1 MVKNCFKQNGSLH
14 PNSKPTLLLPYSKEF
29 LESNKNW
36 KLAELV
42 ILSCKECTDDIDLSS
57 LDIKHDIDE
66 DDKLYECEV
75 ELITVIPNI
84 HIVYV
89 NIIMIL
95 YIFVLCINAYSKLI
109 IINLQN
115 L

>member
-1 MVKNCFKQNGSLH
+1 VVKNCFKQNGSLH

-42 ILSCKECTDDIDLSS
+42 ILSCKECSDIYLSS
-57 LDIKHDIDE
+57 LDITHDIDE
-66 DDKLYECEV
+66 DDNVYECEV

-95 YIFVLCINAYSKLI
+95 FILVLCINASSKLI